1 MSNVLIPLG
10 GAGGK
15 NRGTTAVLG
24 DGTPFINSGSEM
36 NLPLPAGNY
45 KKSKSN
51 PRTSYGDGKNA
62 EVTISVGLLRKMVLK
77 VFGIASISN
86 FGITPLDHRKLRIT
100 WARPN
105 GGLWNGV
112 RLVFKQ
118 GSLPTSIEDG
128 FLLKDSADVYLDTEA
143 MPDGMLFVRAFNYL
157 TVSNGRWYDDGE
169 ISASIKVEEESG
181 NITLSAGAGTWTVP
195 DGVRKIRYILVGHGG
210 AGAVAGHGGGGGGG
224 GYFKTGYMEVTPGQ
238 GLSWIVPSSQ
248 GQPTTLNGISAGSG
262 NSPERMLAPYRIK
275 PYQYRDDP
283 QYYSYS
289 RGGTGGSGGGGG
301 YGWEYTSGSFV
312 YGGRGGTNGSMGFG
326 TVMYAYTAFPDLQL
340 AKGGDGQGTSTRGF
354 NGVLYSGGG
363 GGMASVNIYT
373 ASNGYPRKADYSY
386 PQVQEPIYDGEY
398 YRYLH
403 TGLGGDGGGGHA
415 KNASIG
421 PGKVIP
427 DATNGTDGL
436 GGGGGGST
444 TVKNA
449 TAGRGG
455 TGCIYIAWG
464 KMMND

>member
-1 MSNVLIPLG
+1 MSDVFIPLG
-10 GAGGK
+10 GSGGK

-24 DGTPFINSGSEM
+24 DSTPFINSGSEM
-36 NLPLPAGNY
+36 NLPLPAGCY

-51 PRTSYGDGKNA
+51 PRADYGDGKNA

-157 TVSNGRWYDDGE
+157 TVSNGRWYDEGE

-210 AGAVAGHGGGGGGG
+210 AGAATSEVIGGGGGGG
-224 GYFKTGYMEVTPGQ
+224 G
-238 GLSWIVPSSQ
+238 
-248 GQPTTLNGISAGSG
+248 
-262 NSPERMLAPYRIK
+262 
-275 PYQYRDDP
+275 
-283 QYYSYS
+283 
-289 RGGTGGSGGGGG
+289 
-301 YGWEYTSGSFV
+301 
-312 YGGRGGTNGSMGFG
+312 
-326 TVMYAYTAFPDLQL
+326 
-340 AKGGDGQGTSTRGF
+340 
-354 NGVLYSGGG
+354 
-363 GGMASVNIYT
+363 
-373 ASNGYPRKADYSY
+373 
-386 PQVQEPIYDGEY
+386 
-398 YRYLH
+398 
-403 TGLGGDGGGGHA
+403 
-415 KNASIG
+415 
-421 PGKVIP
+421 
-427 DATNGTDGL
+427 
-436 GGGGGGST
+436 
-444 TVKNA
+444 
-449 TAGRGG
+449 
-455 TGCIYIAWG
+455 
-464 KMMND
+464 

>member
-36 NLPLPAGNY
+36 NLPLPAGIY
-45 KKSKSN
+45 KKSKST
-51 PRTSYGDGKNA
+51 PRADYGDGKNA

-86 FGITPLDHRKLRIT
+86 FSITPLDHRKLRLT

-128 FLLKDSADVYLDTEA
+128 FILKDSADVYLDTEA

-181 NITLSAGAGTWTVP
+181 SITLSAGAGTWTVP
-195 DGVRKIRYILVGHGG
+195 DGVRRIRYILVGHGG
-210 AGAVAGHGGGGGGG
+210 NGGEGHTNQGGTGGGGG
-224 GYFKTGYMEVTPGQ
+224 GYFTTGYMSVTPGQ
-238 GLSWIVPSSQ
+238 AISWIIPTLQGSSTVF
-248 GQPTTLNGISAGSG
+248 GDIVSKSGENG
-262 NSPERMLAPYRIK
+262 NNT
-275 PYQYRDDP
+275 
-283 QYYSYS
+283 YYMGK
-289 RGGTGGSGGGGG
+289 GGVYGGDGGSGGGAGAN
-301 YGWEYTSGSFV
+301 
-312 YGGRGGTNGSMGFG
+312 GRHF
-326 TVMYAYTAFPDLQL
+326 TVS
-340 AKGGDGQGTSTRGF
+340 GGDGGVNGSDGGQSTVRRGEKIEVSSGYNRGGIGQHSSTIGF
-354 NGVLYSGGG
+354 NGVHYSGGG
-363 GGMASVNIYT
+363 CGGGSEKT
-373 ASNGYPRKADYSY
+373 T
-386 PQVQEPIYDGEY
+386 QE
-398 YRYLH
+398 
-403 TGLGGDGGGGHA
+403 GGGGIAVTLNSAPRRYRTAPLNPDVYA
-415 KNASIG
+415 KACGVN
-421 PGKVIP
+421 
-427 DATNGTDGL
+427 GL
-436 GGGGGGST
+436 GGGAGGYTPDNYGSDLNYDES
-444 TVKNA
+444 KYGA
-449 TAGRGG
+449 FLPSPGG

-464 KMMND
+464 NLMND

>member
-1 MSNVLIPLG
+1 MNEVFIPLG

-36 NLPLPAGNY
+36 NLPLPAGSY

-51 PRTSYGDGKNA
+51 PRADYGDGKNA

-86 FGITPLDHRKLRIT
+86 FSITPLDHRKLRIT

-157 TVSNGRWYDDGE
+157 TVSNGRWYDEGE

-210 AGAVAGHGGGGGGG
+210 AGTRHGSGGPAGAAGGGGGGG
-224 GYFKTGYMEVTPGQ
+224 GYFKTGYMSVTPGQ
-238 GLSWIVPSSQ
+238 TLPWIVPSVQ
-248 GQPTTLNGISAGSG
+248 GQATVLNGIRAESG
-262 NSPERMLAPYRIK
+262 KMTQPIIWGTSST
-275 PYQYRDDP
+275 
-283 QYYSYS
+283 YSC
-289 RGGTGGSGGGGG
+289 GGDGGSGGGAGAYTDFGSIRGIAGCGG
-301 YGWEYTSGSFV
+301 ENGSNGKGAV
-312 YGGRGGTNGSMGFG
+312 SSVRYDSELQYCRGGI
-326 TVMYAYTAFPDLQL
+326 
-340 AKGGDGQGTSTRGF
+340 GQGTSTTGF
-354 NGVLYSGGG
+354 NGVIYCGGG
-363 GGMASVNIYT
+363 GGWGINTQNAGFPE
-373 ASNGYPRKADYSY
+373 ALRYSA
-386 PQVQEPIYDGEY
+386 PDVMTPTFEGGY
-398 YRYLH
+398 YRYYKASK
-403 TGLGGDGGGGHA
+403 GGAGGGGDGGVLPTLRQI
-415 KNASIG
+415 SL
-421 PGKVIP
+421 
-427 DATNGTDGL
+427 NGTDGV
-436 GGGGGGST
+436 GGGGGGDTYGSKRGVDYKVPT
-444 TVKNA
+444 E
-449 TAGRGG
+449 AGKGG

>member
-24 DGTPFINSGSEM
+24 DSTPFINSGSEM
-36 NLPLPAGNY
+36 NLPLPAGSY

-51 PRTSYGDGKNA
+51 PRTDYGDGKNA

-86 FGITPLDHRKLRIT
+86 FSITPLDRRKLRIT

-210 AGAVAGHGGGGGGG
+210 AGTRHGSGGPAGCYGGGGGGG
-224 GYFKTGYMEVTPGQ
+224 GYFTTGYMTVTPGQ
-238 GLSWIVPSSQ
+238 NLSWIVPSVQ
-248 GQPTTLNGISAGSG
+248 GQATVLNGIRAESG
-262 NSPERMLAPYRIK
+262 KMTEPIIQGTSSTYF
-275 PYQYRDDP
+275 
-283 QYYSYS
+283 
-289 RGGTGGSGGGGG
+289 RGGDGGSGGGAGANTDYGTFKGVAGCGG
-301 YGWEYTSGSFV
+301 ENGSNGKGAV
-312 YGGRGGTNGSMGFG
+312 ASVRYESELYVCRGGI
-326 TVMYAYTAFPDLQL
+326 
-340 AKGGDGQGTSTRGF
+340 GQGTSTTGF
-354 NGVLYSGGG
+354 NGVIYCGGG
-363 GGMASVNIYT
+363 GGWGINTQNAGFPEALRLPAPDVMAPTYE
-373 ASNGYPRKADYSY
+373 G
-386 PQVQEPIYDGEY
+386 GY
-398 YRYLH
+398 YRYYKASK
-403 TGLGGDGGGGHA
+403 GGAGGGG
-415 KNASIG
+415 NGGQLPTLRDITL
-421 PGKVIP
+421 
-427 DATNGTDGL
+427 DGTDGL
-436 GGGGGGST
+436 GGGGGGDSYGGKKGVNSKVPT
-444 TVKNA
+444 E
-449 TAGRGG
+449 AGKGG

>member
-1 MSNVLIPLG
+1 MSEVFIPFG

-36 NLPLPAGNY
+36 NLPLPAGSY

-51 PRTSYGDGKNA
+51 PRADYGDGKNA

-86 FGITPLDHRKLRIT
+86 FSITPLDHRKLRLT

-118 GSLPTSIEDG
+118 GSLPTNIEDG
-128 FLLKDSADVYLDTEA
+128 FLFKDSAEVYLDTEA

-210 AGAVAGHGGGGGGG
+210 AGAATGRGGGGGGG

-262 NSPERMLAPYRIK
+262 NSPERILTPSAVN
-275 PYQYRDDP
+275 PYQYRDEP
-283 QYYSYS
+283 QFYSYD

-301 YGWEYTSGSFV
+301 HHWGQRRDYC

-326 TVMYAYTAFPDLQL
+326 SVMYTYPNFPDLQL

-363 GGMASVNIYT
+363 GGT
-373 ASNGYPRKADYSY
+373 ASASPYNGYRHPTKANYSY
-386 PQVQEPIYDGEY
+386 PQVQEPVYDGEY
-398 YRYLH
+398 YKYIH
-403 TGLGGDGGGGHA
+403 AGFGGDGGGGHA
-415 KNASIG
+415 QNA
-421 PGKVIP
+421 VIAVTEYIP
-427 DATNGTDGL
+427 NATNGTDGL